1 MTRRVYHYCS
11 PRKLSGGGRH
21 TYAIAVTS
29 CDSYPTFFPLRH
41 GREKMSRQEGY
52 LAFMANFGKVPDSY
66 PHQGSIKLLLIKTLE
81 GIFLDKVRARQ
92 CDRGFWLFG
101 QVSITEDEQANLR
114 VLRDKPNTNRGA
126 PIGFGV
132 VDFNL

>member
-1 MTRRVYHYCS
+1 M
-11 PRKLSGGGRH
+11 
-21 TYAIAVTS
+21 
-29 CDSYPTFFPLRH
+29 
-41 GREKMSRQEGY
+41 
-52 LAFMANFGKVPDSY
+52 
-66 PHQGSIKLLLIKTLE
+66 
-81 GIFLDKVRARQ
+81 
-92 CDRGFWLFG
+92 RGFWLFG